1 MTRALEEDRKFMR
14 EALKLAE
21 QAGEDIPVG
30 ALIVRDGDIIAAAAN
45 EKEKEQDPTAHAEIV
60 AIKRACQVTGSW
72 RLGGTTLYTTLEPC
86 PMCAEAIL
94 QCRIDKVVFGAYDLV
109 SGALGSRFNLF
120 EQGRLYSP
128 PKVIGGVLED
138 ECRDLLKQFFR
149 RKKHLENN

>member
-1 MTRALEEDRKFMR
+1 
-14 EALKLAE
+14 
-21 QAGEDIPVG
+21 
-30 ALIVRDGDIIAAAAN
+30 
-45 EKEKEQDPTAHAEIV
+45 
-60 AIKRACQVTGSW
+60 
-72 RLGGTTLYTTLEPC
+72 
-86 PMCAEAIL
+86 MCAEAIL

-149 RKKHLENN
+149 RKKHLENS